1 MLYKLFIP
9 SFCASFKNGSMND
22 FLKLS
27 LSEKYTFIS
36 DHGKYLCTR
45 SYYNYSINLY
55 LVGNSFFELWYFSP
69 DYKIEKIELLDD
81 IGKIDLYIISQQI
94 ANLN

>member
-1 MLYKLFIP
+1 MQFSWFEILKFDQL
-9 SFCASFKNGSMND
+9 ND

-27 LSEKYTFIS
+27 LSEKYSFIS

-55 LVGNSFFELWYFSP
+55 LVENDFFELWYFEP
-69 DYKIEKIELLDD
+69 DNNIEKIDLLDNL
-81 IGKIDLYIISQQI
+81 KNIDLYIISQQN
-94 ANLN
+94 ANLNEI